1 MWHNLS
7 CWGFPVQPLDTVPPP
22 SLDYCQPSES
32 TRRSRIRGYIFILI
46 PPQGATAILDYHTIQ
61 SPLAQPRSSILG
73 HAGSAIVGVGITK
86 LFMLRDDFESLRWIA
101 GAVSCAAASSVMGIT
116 NTVHPPGGAT
126 ALLAAVDP
134 NIGKLGWYFVALV
147 VLGSLLMLLCAL
159 LINNIQRQF
168 PVFWWTPRDVGKQ
181 AKKDIEAPVTEKETV
196 EELLVRIGP
205 ASQRDTI
212 MITPGHI
219 IVPEGLDLGQ
229 EERGILEILR
239 DRLRE
244 PRGVA

>member
-1 MWHNLS
+1 
-7 CWGFPVQPLDTVPPP
+7 
-22 SLDYCQPSES
+22 
-32 TRRSRIRGYIFILI
+32 
-46 PPQGATAILDYHTIQ
+46 
-61 SPLAQPRSSILG
+61 
-73 HAGSAIVGVGITK
+73 
-86 LFMLRDDFESLRWIA
+86 
-101 GAVSCAAASSVMGIT
+101 MGIT

-147 VLGSLLMLLCAL
+147 ILGSLLMLLCAL

-168 PVFWWTPRDVGKQ
+168 PAFWWTPRDVGKQ
-181 AKKDIEAPVTEKETV
+181 TEKDIEAPNTEKETL

-205 ASQRDTI
+205 VSERDTVI
-212 MITPGHI
+212 ITPGHI
-219 IVPEGLDLGQ
+219 IVPEGFELGH

-244 PRGVA
+244 L